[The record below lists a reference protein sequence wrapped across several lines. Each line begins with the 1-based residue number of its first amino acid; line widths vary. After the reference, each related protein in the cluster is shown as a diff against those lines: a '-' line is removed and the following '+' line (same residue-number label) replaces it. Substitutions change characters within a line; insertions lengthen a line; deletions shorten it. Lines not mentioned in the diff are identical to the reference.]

1 MTVLSRYDQAC
12 FETTRRLLAEII
24 NEGLATARV
33 AITDST
39 RQLVIT
45 SNSEHL
51 RKTPERWV
59 KIGLLQ
65 GAYIGLKD
73 GKVVSLVRPENLT
86 PPPMVFDD
94 CTERP
99 VLDPEVIF
107 SFMRPW
113 FLDEADDS
121 LLREIGKELKNS
133 SNNQALV
140 FGHPCHPYH
149 RLCYAQA
156 PLEPHGPEDIPGML
170 TPSLAFVSVP
180 RTDMRISR
188 SFEATL
194 DPLLTRL
201 GVPRAS
207 GDRIIVPCL
216 INQLPAVRLYFPS
229 AVLVK
234 TVCQCVDAQASMRTL
249 TVRQELDFPYH
260 LKVSLACYITS
271 ALRTITP
278 WTTINGPVFTE
289 LLERFLPP
297 DLWVFGEVASVTGSQ
312 SDFNKAKHLSC
323 ILRHDLEA
331 KARMNNETLILAAAL
346 SHPSPET
353 GHPYAETLFKL
364 QTSREKESWFRRYIA
379 CLFKL
384 ALPPLLNHGIGL
396 ELHGQNLIVRVCLQT
411 GEIKG
416 FAVRDFG
423 GIRLHTPTLRQYGV
437 KFESLLMGSATITDS
452 LHNVWSKVHHSMLQ
466 NHVGSLMAALGLE
479 CKGGWAVVREEL
491 LAVLRPDDSATGQ
504 SLYQFF
510 LGDTMPFKCFLR
522 MRMEGKY
529 RDYVERELPNVALMG
544 LPRWEDVLT
553 DYQPLL
559 HRT

>member
-1 MTVLSRYDQAC
+1 MTVISRYDQAC
-12 FETTRRLLAEII
+12 FETTRRLLAEIV
-24 NEGLATARV
+24 NEGLATATV
-33 AITDST
+33 TSIDSA

-45 SNSEHL
+45 SNYEHVQ
-51 RKTPERWV
+51 KNPERCV
-59 KIGLLQ
+59 KINLLQ

-73 GKVVSLVRPENLT
+73 SKLVSLVRPENLT
-86 PPPMVFDD
+86 PPLM
-94 CTERP
+94 
-99 VLDPEVIF
+99 
-107 SFMRPW
+107 
-113 FLDEADDS
+113 
-121 LLREIGKELKNS
+121 
-133 SNNQALV
+133 
-140 FGHPCHPYH
+140 YH

-156 PLEPHGPEDIPGML
+156 PLDPHRPEDLPGML

-180 RTDMRISR
+180 RTDMRISG
-188 SFEATL
+188 SFEETL
-194 DPLLTRL
+194 APLLTRL
-201 GVPRAS
+201 GVPTAS
-207 GDRIIVPCL
+207 EDRIIVPCL
-216 INQLPAVRLYFPS
+216 ANQLPAVQLYFPN

-234 TVCQCVDAQASMRTL
+234 TVSQCVDAQASMRTL
-249 TVRQELDFPYH
+249 TVRPELDFPYH

-278 WTTINGPVFTE
+278 WTTVNGPVFTE

-297 DLWVFGEVASVTGSQ
+297 DLWDFREVASVTGSQ
-312 SDFNKAKHLSC
+312 SDFDKAKHLSC

-331 KARMNNETLILAAAL
+331 RARMNKETLILAAAL
-346 SHPSPET
+346 SHHSPDT
-353 GHPYAETLFKL
+353 CRPYAETLFNL
-364 QTSREKESWFRRYIA
+364 QTSREKECWFRRYIA

-396 ELHGQNLIVRVCLQT
+396 ELHGQNLIARVCLQT
-411 GEIKG
+411 GDIKG

-423 GIRLHTPTLRQYGV
+423 GIRLHIPTLQQYGV
-437 KFESLLMGSATITDS
+437 KLGSLLLGSATMTDD

-466 NHVGSLMAALGLE
+466 NHVGSLMTALGLE
-479 CKGGWAVVREEL
+479 SKGGWSVVREEL
-491 LAVLRPDDSATGQ
+491 VAILRPDESATGQ

-529 RDYVERELPNVALMG
+529 RDYVERELPNVVLTG